1 MLRKL
6 AIIVVMLLSGTPLLS
21 AQGAQGGDINRNYRV
36 NIEIGKGYISGICAV
51 QQRGEERILSVVNE
65 FGVSALTCLA
75 TNKRKPLRIVSIL
88 KPLDKFYI
96 KRVLRQDLSEILP
109 RLLGADKEE
118 VKHKNKR
125 YGISYHFTPISEI

>member
-1 MLRKL
+1 
-6 AIIVVMLLSGTPLLS
+6 MLLSGTPLLS

-75 TNKRKPLRIVSIL
+75 TNSRKQTYSTRSHC
-88 KPLDKFYI
+88 F
-96 KRVLRQDLSEILP
+96 
-109 RLLGADKEE
+109 
-118 VKHKNKR
+118 
-125 YGISYHFTPISEI
+125 

>member
-1 MLRKL
+1 
-6 AIIVVMLLSGTPLLS
+6 MLLSGTPLLS

-65 FGVSALTCLA
+65 FGVSALPCRYDS
-75 TNKRKPLRIVSIL
+75 RKPLRIVSIL